1 MGGKPDK
8 DTVEH
13 LAELNKYF
21 NKASEWRFEAKPDPK
36 TDLVGDLFARYMSD
50 LEHRHRVSLEN
61 KDTICGLL
69 RKSVDYNCLN
79 EQIDEVEAK
88 TLALIK
94 KAKEREEEVKVAKA
108 LRDQVKKSTR
118 VIENKLDFKKKA
130 TFKRSNSFEV
140 ELEGF
145 ANYKD

>member
-1 MGGKPDK
+1 MNDQGYLKFARNRYRTLKSDIDEKKIEMGGKPDK

-79 EQIDEVEAK
+79 E
-88 TLALIK
+88 
-94 KAKEREEEVKVAKA
+94 
-108 LRDQVKKSTR
+108 
-118 VIENKLDFKKKA
+118 
-130 TFKRSNSFEV
+130 
-140 ELEGF
+140 
-145 ANYKD
+145 